1 MKKLIT
7 VGVAGLLIAVS
18 GNSFASVEIVDK
30 CGSPKEVFTK
40 YHLDK
45 CYAEYF
51 NAILENKKKAADI
64 ERRMKDLENKMAK
77 LDSKVN
83 DMAGRLEGL
92 EGRLSELENKIRD
105 SIDPSVGVEA
115 TVYFAFDKFTL
126 SKKAKEVLDGI
137 VDQLKDKNITEI
149 LIIGFADPRGT
160 NRYNYKLSME
170 RAQSVASYLV
180 KKGVSMN
187 KIRIAS
193 YGEELAKMIG
203 KTYREQRA
211 VKILGLTY

>member
-1 MKKLIT
+1 MKKFMVT
-7 VGVAGLLIAVS
+7 GVSGLLLLLG
-18 GNSFASVEIVDK
+18 GNSVASVEIVDK

-51 NAILENKKKAADI
+51 NAILENKKRAADI

-83 DMAGRLEGL
+83 DLAGRLEGL
-92 EGRLSELENKIRD
+92 EGRLNDLENKIKE
-105 SIDPSVGVEA
+105 SIEPSIGVEA

-126 SKKAKEVLDGI
+126 SEKAKEVLDGI
-137 VDQLKDKNITEI
+137 VEQLKDKNITEI

-180 KKGVSMN
+180 KKGVDMSR
-187 KIRIAS
+187 IRIAS
-193 YGEELAKMIG
+193 YGEELAQMIG

-211 VKILGLTY
+211 VKVLGLTY

>member
-1 MKKLIT
+1 MKKIMI
-7 VGVAGLLIAVS
+7 AGLTGLAILL
-18 GNSFASVEIVDK
+18 NSNAFASVEIVDK
-30 CGSPKEVFTK
+30 CGSPKEVFSK

-64 ERRMKDLENKMAK
+64 EKRMKDLENKMAK

-83 DMAGRLEGL
+83 DMAGRLDSL
-92 EGRLSELENKIRD
+92 EGRLNELENKIKD
-105 SIDPSVGVEA
+105 AIDPSIGVEA

-126 SKKAKEVLDGI
+126 SRKAKEILDS
-137 VDQLKDKNITEI
+137 VAEQLKDRNITEI

-187 KIRIAS
+187 RIRIAS

-203 KTYREQRA
+203 KTYKEQRA

>member
-1 MKKLIT
+1 MKKI
-7 VGVAGLLIAVS
+7 VFMGVAGITLMGMGFS
-18 GNSFASVEIVDK
+18 HASTDIVDK

-40 YHLDK
+40 YALDK

-51 NAILENKKKAADI
+51 NAILENKKKAADV
-64 ERRMKDLENKMAK
+64 ERRMKALEDKMAK

-83 DMAGRLEGL
+83 DMAGRLDAL
-92 EGRLSELENKIRD
+92 EGKLNELENKIKE
-105 SIDPSVGVEA
+105 SIEPSIRVEA

-126 SKKAKEVLDGI
+126 SEKAKQVLDGI
-137 VDQLKDKNITEI
+137 VEQLKDKNITEI

-180 KKGVSMN
+180 KKGVDMSR
-187 KIRIAS
+187 IRMAS
-193 YGEELAKMIG
+193 YGEELANMIG

-211 VKILGLTY
+211 VKVLGLTY

>member
-1 MKKLIT
+1 MKKFMVT
-7 VGVAGLLIAVS
+7 GVSGLLLLLGS
-18 GNSFASVEIVDK
+18 NSVASVEIVDK

-40 YHLDK
+40 YQLDK

-51 NAILENKKKAADI
+51 NAILENKKMAADI

-83 DMAGRLEGL
+83 DLAGRLEGL
-92 EGRLSELENKIRD
+92 EGRLNDLENKIKE
-105 SIDPSVGVEA
+105 SIEPSIGVEA

-126 SKKAKEVLDGI
+126 SEKAKEILDGI
-137 VDQLKDKNITEI
+137 VEQLKDKNITEI

-180 KKGVSMN
+180 KKGVDMSR
-187 KIRIAS
+187 IRIAS
-193 YGEELAKMIG
+193 YGEELAQMIG

-211 VKILGLTY
+211 VKVLGLTY